1 MYTQRNDMFYIRYIL
16 TAALLALATML
27 SAQEKIADGIEAD
40 KLVHNFGDILLD
52 SGPVS
57 CTFTLTNT
65 GSKPVVIYNVTTT
78 CGCTDVE
85 WTREPIRPGKKGT
98 VSVTYSN
105 DEGPYPFDK
114 SLTMYLSDVKKPVI
128 LKMRGVS
135 LEKKKSLEELYPIHY
150 GSLGLKENISK
161 CGNMDQN
168 GQKSESVM
176 VANLSGSPLNL
187 TFAEVSD
194 HLKLAVSPNP
204 IPARGTAELTF
215 TVTADRSLWG
225 KNWYWAVPVINGKT
239 YSSNNGEKK
248 IGFWAFTREDFS
260 GLSSEEKRNGPRPT
274 FKESTYSFGKVRKG
288 EKVTASYT
296 FKNDGKSV
304 FKVYKVDA
312 DAKIA
317 SVRIPDTA
325 PGGSMS
331 FKVELDTAD
340 MPKGESLTIVTL
352 TTNSPLRP
360 IVNLFIAGFIE

>member
-1 MYTQRNDMFYIRYIL
+1 MRCLPTSYLETVARQKSMQPGSKSFEEWM
-16 TAALLALATML
+16 AQL
-27 SAQEKIADGIEAD
+27 SATYGMD
-40 KLVHNFGDILLD
+40 KDIISGFVAWCGKAITGDFGD
-52 SGPVS
+52 S
-57 CTFTLTNT
+57 
-65 GSKPVVIYNVTTT
+65 
-78 CGCTDVE
+78 
-85 WTREPIRPGKKGT
+85 
-98 VSVTYSN
+98 
-105 DEGPYPFDK
+105 
-114 SLTMYLSDVKKPVI
+114 
-128 LKMRGVS
+128 
-135 LEKKKSLEELYPIHY
+135 
-150 GSLGLKENISK
+150 
-161 CGNMDQN
+161 
-168 GQKSESVM
+168 
-176 VANLSGSPLNL
+176 
-187 TFAEVSD
+187 
-194 HLKLAVSPNP
+194 
-204 IPARGTAELTF
+204 
-215 TVTADRSLWG
+215 
-225 KNWYWAVPVINGKT
+225 WYWTVPVINGKT